1 MPTTTE
7 DGMNRVRRGVLV
19 CAVVSAALAA
29 GCASSPPPAAPKTYT
44 ETVSS
49 LLLSED
55 GKHIAAIG
63 ASHHYIFGAPELVV
77 RAMRS
82 PVHPR
87 LQASFSVFHVDA
99 TGKVTGDYAIDLPA
113 DASADDQREAQ
124 AIGLVREADGHW
136 GAAGTLVGQRYTG
149 WAYKFG
155 REKEALNHPYTIT
168 FTNDASTADQ
178 VVDDA
183 ATPIRVAADGIQ
195 LIYYAPLA
203 PIILPIIFAT
213 KAKDH

>member
-1 MPTTTE
+1 MRSCR
-7 DGMNRVRRGVLV
+7 NGVLA
-19 CAVVSAALAA
+19 CLLAALVA
-29 GCASSPPPAAPKTYT
+29 GCASSRPPAPPQTYT

-63 ASHHYIFGAPELVV
+63 ASHHYIFGAPEPVV

-82 PVHPR
+82 PMHPR
-87 LQASFSVFHVDA
+87 LQASFSVFHVDV
-99 TGKVTGDYAIDLPA
+99 TGKVTGDYAIELPA
-113 DASADDQREAQ
+113 GAGADDQAAARA
-124 AIGLVREADGHW
+124 AGLVQEADGRW
-136 GAAGTLVGQRYTG
+136 DARGTLAGQRYTG
-149 WAYKFG
+149 WTYKLG
-155 REKEALNHPYTIT
+155 KEQAALNHPYQIT
-168 FTNDASTADQ
+168 FANDASTADR

-183 ATPIRVAADGIQ
+183 ATPIRVAADGVQ

-213 KAKDH
+213 RAKDH